1 MSETVSIPD
10 SDLIKQCLDG
20 DSEAF
25 GVLVTRYQDRLFNML
40 AKVTGSAD
48 EAAEIAQQAF
58 VLAFRNLGSFRGRA
72 AFYTWL
78 YRIALNAMISEKRRN
93 RRQTASIEAVREQAG
108 VEPVDDDAQNRPS
121 HAMELAE
128 QNRQVQAALAELSEE
143 FRVALVLKEIDGLK
157 YEEIAEIVDC
167 PIGTVRSRIHR
178 ARNEMREKLDRL
190 LKQP

>member
-1 MSETVSIPD
+1 M
-10 SDLIKQCLDG
+10 
-20 DSEAF
+20 
-25 GVLVTRYQDRLFNML
+25 LVTRYQDRLFNML
-40 AKVTGSAD
+40 VKVTGSAD

-58 VLAFRNLGSFRGRA
+58 VLAFRNLGSFRGRS

-93 RRQTASIEAVREQAG
+93 RRQAVSIESAREQAG
-108 VEPVDDDAQNRPS
+108 IEPVDADAQNRPS
-121 HAMELAE
+121 QAMELAE
-128 QNRQVQAALAELSEE
+128 QRHQVQAALSELSEE

-178 ARNEMREKLDRL
+178 ARNEMREKLARL